1 MKKILKILVVI
12 ILIAVAVEGA
22 FYVAYLIKWK
32 DAIKTQWDNGNKV
45 IMKYSLPKPFSPN
58 ENAYTWHNRIF
69 EKKNSKKR
77 PLAIVGCSFAEGSC
91 LEDNQILGYKLS
103 DLSNRT
109 VYQRGVTGT
118 GLSFVY
124 YQIDNKLIPTDDK
137 SPEYIIYVFIFDH
150 LFRLYQHQV
159 GFWSTEINLRYENKD
174 DKIQEV
180 KEFLPFYNM
189 FYTAKYLQED
199 IAKRKG
205 VFESQNYALFKPML
219 TSMIKIAKQN
229 YPNSK
234 IVFLEYPQSD
244 EKWCVLSEDAKKF
257 IKDEGYIYVNA
268 NELVGDQLGKREYKV
283 KGEWLHPNEK
293 AWDLLAPKLAKLLK
307 L

>member
-1 MKKILKILVVI
+1 
-12 ILIAVAVEGA
+12 
-22 FYVAYLIKWK
+22 
-32 DAIKTQWDNGNKV
+32 
-45 IMKYSLPKPFSPN
+45 
-58 ENAYTWHNRIF
+58 
-69 EKKNSKKR
+69 
-77 PLAIVGCSFAEGSC
+77 
-91 LEDNQILGYKLS
+91 
-103 DLSNRT
+103 
-109 VYQRGVTGT
+109 
-118 GLSFVY
+118 
-124 YQIDNKLIPTDDK
+124 
-137 SPEYIIYVFIFDH
+137 
-150 LFRLYQHQV
+150 
-159 GFWSTEINLRYENKD
+159 
-174 DKIQEV
+174 
-180 KEFLPFYNM
+180 M

-199 IAKRKG
+199 IAQRKG
-205 VFESQNYALFKPML
+205 EIESQNYALFKPML